1 MCNPLSSHKFNW
13 FAFFNSVSR
22 NWPRTQKNSHMIK
35 YLSFQPLQFHLYN
48 KSILLIYYA
57 NSESSPSRRIQ
68 ILLRRPMRISF
79 SFSITECNMSNN
91 LWIRRPTITDTDLLL
106 TPGHGMPG
114 TENRVKSLV
123 VHRKEILKLACSHP
137 RSSISNCM
145 FSHGGLS
152 NQSRIST
159 LLKYRQ
165 NQESP
170 FEPESLNTEGCRSL
184 LGKAQIVKVMRVAS
198 DEVDVH
204 LYRASANN
212 CARKISCYHL

>member
-1 MCNPLSSHKFNW
+1 
-13 FAFFNSVSR
+13 
-22 NWPRTQKNSHMIK
+22 MIK
-35 YLSFQPLQFHLYN
+35 YLSFQLLQLHLYN

-57 NSESSPSRRIQ
+57 TSETSPSRRIQ
-68 ILLRRPMRISF
+68 SLSRRPMRISI
-79 SFSITECNMSNN
+79 SFSRNECMSNN
-91 LWIRRPTITDTDLLL
+91 LWIRRPTITDTVLLL

-145 FSHGGLS
+145 VSHGGLS
-152 NQSRIST
+152 KQSRIST
-159 LLKYRQ
+159 LPRYRK

-170 FEPESLNTEGCRSL
+170 VEPESLNTEGWRSL

-212 CARKISCYHL
+212 CARNYHVIISRNILCLCK